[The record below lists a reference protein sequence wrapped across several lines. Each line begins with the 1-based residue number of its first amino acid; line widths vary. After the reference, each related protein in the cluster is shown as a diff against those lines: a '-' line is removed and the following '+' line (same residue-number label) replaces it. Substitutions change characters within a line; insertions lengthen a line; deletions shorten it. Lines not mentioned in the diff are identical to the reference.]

1 MSWPLSPSGP
11 SRSSAVEPAG
21 QRIARRRRGLSQ
33 AALAGL
39 IGRSESW
46 LSQVERGKRGIDS
59 HAVLTRLAS
68 ILRVDIAEI
77 SENSADT
84 ASAPNPYPHAAGI
97 EQAMMD
103 YHALCTSITAEDAEH
118 AQSVAHLREMTRFA
132 YREYQATRYEA
143 TGYML
148 PRLIRSVETV
158 SRIHGPTAPAVC
170 EVRALAYDT
179 AAALLNRVGEPALA
193 WTAADR
199 AMAAAEGSGEP
210 LLAAVG
216 AYRLS
221 YVFTS
226 RNHPA
231 EALELAVTAADALAR
246 ITGTPSPAHLSIY
259 GGLHLAGATAAA
271 ATYDRAQTAALLAK
285 ASTIAERLGANANMM
300 GTAFGPVN
308 VAIHTISTSLRFG
321 DARTAA
327 EIGESLDTEA
337 IPAGLVGRRTQVH
350 LDLAHAYALRRQ
362 DAAAMNTLLAAERL
376 SPQLVRYDRG
386 AREVLTELLR
396 REHRPSTPELR
407 PLAHRA
413 GVI

>member
-1 MSWPLSPSGP
+1 M
-11 SRSSAVEPAG
+11 EPAG
-21 QRIARRRRGLSQ
+21 QLIARARRRRGLSQ

-39 IGRSESW
+39 VGRSESW
-46 LSQVERGKRGIDS
+46 LSQVERGIRSVDS

-77 SENSADT
+77 ADSGDAADT
-84 ASAPNPYPHAAGI
+84 PTSFPHAARI

-103 YHALCTSITAEDAEH
+103 FHAHCASITADDTRRVP
-118 AQSVAHLREMTRFA
+118 SVTHLREMARTA
-132 YREYQATRYEA
+132 YQRYQATRYEA
-143 TGYML
+143 TGWLL
-148 PRLIRSVETV
+148 PELIRGVEAA
-158 SRIHGPTAPAVC
+158 SRAEGPIPAIC
-170 EVRALAYDT
+170 EVRALIYDT
-179 AAALLNRVGEPALA
+179 TAALLNRIGEPILA
-193 WTAADR
+193 WAAADR
-199 AMAAAEGSGEP
+199 AMAAAESSGEP

-221 YVFTS
+221 YVFTA
-226 RNHPA
+226 RNHPR
-231 EALELAVTAADALAR
+231 EALELAIAAANTLEPAMR
-246 ITGTPSPAHLSIY
+246 APSPDHLSVY

-271 ATYDRAQTAALLAK
+271 ATYDRAQTATLISK
-285 ASTIAERLGANANMM
+285 ASAVAERLGANANLM

-327 EIGESLDTEA
+327 EIGESLDTA
-337 IPAGLVGRRTQVH
+337 AMPAGLVGRRTQVH

-362 DAAAMNTLLAAERL
+362 DAAAVNILLTAESL
-376 SPQLVRYDRG
+376 SPQLVRYDGRT
-386 AREVLTELLR
+386 REVLTELLR

-407 PLAHRA
+407 PLAHRV

>member
-1 MSWPLSPSGP
+1 M
-11 SRSSAVEPAG
+11 EPAG
-21 QRIARRRRGLSQ
+21 QRIARARRRRGLSQ

-39 IGRSESW
+39 VGRSESW
-46 LSQVERGKRGIDS
+46 LSQVERGKRGVDS

-77 SENSADT
+77 SENSTDA
-84 ASAPNPYPHAAGI
+84 AHAPNQYPNAARI

-103 YHALCTSITAEDAEH
+103 YRARCASITGEDTERV
-118 AQSVAHLREMTRFA
+118 QSVVHLHEMTRSA

-143 TGYML
+143 TGFLL
-148 PRLIRSVETV
+148 PRLIRSVEAA
-158 SRIHGPTAPAVC
+158 SRIRGPTVPAVC
-170 EVRALAYDT
+170 EIRALAYDT
-179 AAALLNRVGEPALA
+179 TAALLNRIGEPALA
-193 WTAADR
+193 WAAADR
-199 AMAAAEGSGEP
+199 AMAAAECSGEP

-221 YVFTS
+221 YIFTS
-226 RNHPA
+226 RNHPT
-231 EALELAVTAADALAR
+231 EALELAVTAAEALER
-246 ITGTPSPAHLSIY
+246 IMRTPSADQLSVY

-271 ATYDRAQTAALLAK
+271 AIYDRAQTAALLAK
-285 ASTIAERLGANANMM
+285 ASTIAERLGINANRM

-321 DARTAA
+321 DAQTAA
-327 EIGESLDTEA
+327 QIGESLDTDA
-337 IPAGLVGRRTQVH
+337 IPAGLVGRRTQVR
-350 LDLAHAYALRRQ
+350 LDLAHAYTLRRQ
-362 DAAAMNTLLAAERL
+362 DAAAVNVLLAAERL

-386 AREVLTELLR
+386 TREVLTELLR

-407 PLAHRA
+407 PLAHRV